1 MKLKDRVALI
11 TGAASGIGRA
21 GAQQFAAAGAQV
33 VVADVNELRGNET
46 ANLVRESGGVAVFV
60 RTDVSQSAQVQSLV
74 STVIEQFG
82 KIDILW
88 NNAAAT
94 TLCNEQDRPVHEL
107 PEAVWDQ
114 MLNITLKG
122 VYLCSKYV
130 LPHMMK
136 VKKGVVI
143 NTSSTD
149 GLIGQGGY
157 DSYTAAKGG
166 IISMTRSMAVY
177 YSQFNIRVNTICPG
191 FVHTEV
197 IDPWMKDPA
206 ARSAI
211 ESLHLTRV
219 GKPEDIA
226 KFAVYLASDD
236 AEFITGGI
244 FPIDGG
250 STAFKTKVTDYS
262 GLRKSQ

>member
-46 ANLVRESGGVAVFV
+46 ANLVRESGGVATFV

-157 DSYTAAKGG
+157 DSYTCGEG
-166 IISMTRSMAVY
+166 RNY
-177 YSQFNIRVNTICPG
+177 L
-191 FVHTEV
+191 H
-197 IDPWMKDPA
+197 DP
-206 ARSAI
+206 
-211 ESLHLTRV
+211 LYGCL
-219 GKPEDIA
+219 
-226 KFAVYLASDD
+226 L
-236 AEFITGGI
+236 
-244 FPIDGG
+244 FPIQHPRKHYMSRIHSHRGHRPLDERPC
-250 STAFKTKVTDYS
+250 STVCD
-262 GLRKSQ
+262 